1 MDISMNEIDSITL
14 NCFTNNSH
22 FNSIV
27 KMNGL
32 YNDKSLISDKKFY
45 KKRILDLTKKM
56 LKDDIKNEE
65 IQLVNSFNNYIKSCI
80 NNFKFIDKTDIIQ
93 EKYQDLEDSNLDNS
107 NLDNSNLDNSN
118 LDNSNLDNSN
128 LLLIKQNNVKQIN
141 LDSLV
146 LKKNK
151 KKLKIIP
158 QKENINI
165 KTKEYK
171 IKGLKKKKNINS
183 IYEEKNKKE

>member
-1 MDISMNEIDSITL
+1 MNEIDSITL

-118 LDNSNLDNSN
+118 LDNSNL
-128 LLLIKQNNVKQIN
+128 LLIKQNNVKQIN
-141 LDSLV
+141 LDSFV
-146 LKKNK
+146 LKKK
-151 KKLKIIP
+151 
-158 QKENINI
+158 
-165 KTKEYK
+165 
-171 IKGLKKKKNINS
+171 
-183 IYEEKNKKE
+183 

>member
-22 FNSIV
+22 INTIV
-27 KMNGL
+27 KMNVL
-32 YNDKSLISDKKFY
+32 YNNKIFLSDKKFY

-56 LKDDIKNEE
+56 LKDDINNEN
-65 IQLVNSFNNYIKSCI
+65 IQLTNSFNNYINSCI

-93 EKYQDLEDSNLDNS
+93 EKYNDINDNNIDISNIDISNIDISNLENS
-107 NLDNSNLDNSN
+107 NI
-118 LDNSNLDNSN
+118 
-128 LLLIKQNNVKQIN
+128 LLIKQNNVKQIN
-141 LDSLV
+141 LDTFV
-146 LKKNK
+146 LKKNNK
-151 KKLKIIP
+151 KSKIIP

-171 IKGLKKKKNINS
+171 TKGLNLKKKKNINN

>member
-1 MDISMNEIDSITL
+1 
-14 NCFTNNSH
+14 
-22 FNSIV
+22 
-27 KMNGL
+27 MNGL

-128 LLLIKQNNVKQIN
+128 LDNSNLDNSNLDNSNLDNSNLLLIKQNNVKQIN
-141 LDSLV
+141 LDSFV

>member
-1 MDISMNEIDSITL
+1 MNEIDSITL

-107 NLDNSNLDNSN
+107 NLDNSNL
-118 LDNSNLDNSN
+118 
-128 LLLIKQNNVKQIN
+128 LLIKQNNVKQIN
-141 LDSLV
+141 LDSFV